1 MKRTNQ
7 TRSGNVT
14 GTGHGFKGIQ
24 PSAYVPRHEPLPR
37 QFRRILKAIK
47 RSTAQTMPKWAI
59 MSTPLDYMFRRA
71 GLMVA
76 PESGAPSQ

>member
-14 GTGHGFKGIQ
+14 GTGHSFKGIQ

-37 QFRRILKAIK
+37 WFRRIKRSIK
-47 RSTAQTMPKWAI
+47 RSSGSNMPKWTVL
-59 MSTPLDYMFRRA
+59 STPLDYMFRKA
-71 GLMVA
+71 GLMVT
-76 PESGAPSQ
+76 PD